1 MQLVHHLHPRLMG
14 STRPLRILLVGAG
27 GSGSAVL
34 LQLPFLEQALR
45 AWGQPGLAVTVMD
58 PDTVSEVNVVRQ
70 PFSHVDIGS
79 NKAMCLVGRINMFW
93 GFGWQAIPHAFGEG
107 PAGAPECD
115 LLISCVDTRKARHQI
130 AESFTKFRVPAYH
143 LDLGNNASSGQ
154 YVLGQPRERTIP
166 VRAQEERLPTVFER
180 FPEIAD
186 ITIAESPLPSCSAV
200 EALERQEPFINQ
212 TLAVSS
218 LAMLARLLRYGQISY
233 HGGFYNAETGRLA
246 ALNVDP
252 VQFSRLLLR
261 RAAKKSTA
269 KGAARGRGAAA

>member
-1 MQLVHHLHPRLMG
+1 
-14 STRPLRILLVGAG
+14 
-27 GSGSAVL
+27 L
-34 LQLPFLEQALR
+34 LQLPFLEQALL

-70 PFSHVDIGS
+70 PFSRGDIGS

-93 GFGWQAIPHAFGEG
+93 GFGWKATPRYFGDS

-130 AESFTKFRVPAYH
+130 AESFKKFRAPIYH

-154 YVLGQPRERTIP
+154 YVLGQPRDRT
-166 VRAQEERLPTVFER
+166 VSARAQKTRLPTVFER

-186 ITIAESPLPSCSAV
+186 ITIAESSLPSCSAV
-200 EALERQEPFINQ
+200 EALDRQEPFINQ

-218 LAMLARLLRYGQISY
+218 LAMLARLLRYGQIAY
-233 HGGFYNAETGRLA
+233 HGGFYNAATGRMA
-246 ALNVDP
+246 ALPVDP
-252 VQFSRLLLR
+252 VQF
-261 RAAKKSTA
+261 
-269 KGAARGRGAAA
+269 ARIN

>member
-1 MQLVHHLHPRLMG
+1 MQSVHHLHPHLMG
-14 STRPLRILLVGAG
+14 STRPLRVLLVGAG
-27 GSGSAVL
+27 GSGSAIL
-34 LQLPFLEQALR
+34 LQLPFLEQALL

-70 PFSHVDIGS
+70 PFSRGDIGS

-93 GFGWQAIPHAFGEG
+93 GFGWKATPRYFGDS

-130 AESFTKFRVPAYH
+130 AESFKKFRAPIYH

-154 YVLGQPRERTIP
+154 YVLGQPRDRT
-166 VRAQEERLPTVFER
+166 VSARAQKTRLPTVFER

-186 ITIAESPLPSCSAV
+186 ITIAESSLPSCSAV
-200 EALERQEPFINQ
+200 EALDRQEPFINQ

-218 LAMLARLLRYGQISY
+218 HAMLARLLRYGQIAY
-233 HGGFYNAETGRLA
+233 HGGFYNAATGRMA
-246 ALNVDP
+246 ALPVDP
-252 VQFSRLLLR
+252 VQF
-261 RAAKKSTA
+261 
-269 KGAARGRGAAA
+269 ARIN

>member
-1 MQLVHHLHPRLMG
+1 MQSVHHLHPRLMG
-14 STRPLRILLVGAG
+14 STRPLRVLLVGAG

-93 GFGWQAIPHAFGEG
+93 GFAWKAIPRYFGDN
-107 PAGAPECD
+107 PAGGPECD
-115 LLISCVDTRKARHQI
+115 LLISCVDTRKARHLISQ
-130 AESFTKFRVPAYH
+130 SFKKLRVPAYH

-154 YVLGQPRERTIP
+154 YVLGQPKDVT
-166 VRAQEERLPTVFER
+166 VSARAQETRLPTVFDLY
-180 FPEIAD
+180 PEIAD
-186 ITIAESPLPSCSAV
+186 IMIEESELPSCSAV
-200 EALERQEPFINQ
+200 EALDRQEPFINQ

-233 HGGFYNAETGRLA
+233 HGGFYNAQTGRLA
-246 ALNVDP
+246 PLLVDP
-252 VQFSRLLLR
+252 SQFAKTR
-261 RAAKKSTA
+261 RVAKKQRS
-269 KGAARGRGAAA
+269 KGAARSRGAAG

>member
-1 MQLVHHLHPRLMG
+1 MQSVHHLHPRLMG
-14 STRPLRILLVGAG
+14 TTRPLRVLLVGAG

-70 PFSHVDIGS
+70 PFSHVDIGA

-93 GFGWQAIPHAFGEG
+93 GFVWKAIPRYFGDSSDR
-107 PAGAPECD
+107 APECD
-115 LLISCVDTRKARHQI
+115 LLISCVDTRKARHLISQ
-130 AESFTKFRVPAYH
+130 SFKKFRAPTYH

-154 YVLGQPRERTIP
+154 YVLGQPKDVTISA
-166 VRAQEERLPTVFER
+166 RAQETRLPTVFELY
-180 FPEIAD
+180 PEIAD
-186 ITIAESPLPSCSAV
+186 ATLGESALPSCSVV
-200 EALERQEPFINQ
+200 EALDRQEPFINQ

-233 HGGFYNAETGRLA
+233 HGGFYNAETGRMA
-246 ALNVDP
+246 ALPVDP
-252 VQFSRLLLR
+252 VQFARMRKTAKKQVSS
-261 RAAKKSTA
+261 RAAS
-269 KGAARGRGAAA
+269 GRHAAA

>member
-1 MQLVHHLHPRLMG
+1 MQSVHHLHPRLMG
-14 STRPLRILLVGAG
+14 STLPLRVLLVGAG

-70 PFSHVDIGS
+70 PFSNGDVGS

-93 GFGWQAIPHAFGEG
+93 GFGWKATPHAFGDG
-107 PAGAPECD
+107 PATVPECD

-130 AESFTKFRVPAYH
+130 AQSFMKFRAPAYH

-154 YVLGQPRERTIP
+154 YVLGQPRDRT
-166 VRAQEERLPTVFER
+166 VSGRAQETRLPTVFDLY
-180 FPEIAD
+180 PEIAD

-252 VQFSRLLLR
+252 VQFARLR
-261 RAAKKSTA
+261 RAAKKPTA

>member
-1 MQLVHHLHPRLMG
+1 MG
-14 STRPLRILLVGAG
+14 STRPLRVLLVGAG

-70 PFSHVDIGS
+70 PFSHADIGS

-93 GFGWQAIPHAFGEG
+93 GFGWKAIPQAFGDEQ
-107 PAGAPECD
+107 AAEPECD

-130 AESFTKFRVPAYH
+130 AESFKKFHAPAYH

-154 YVLGQPRERTIP
+154 YVLGQPKDRT
-166 VRAQEERLPTVFER
+166 VSARAQETRLPTVFELY
-180 FPEIAD
+180 PEIAD
-186 ITIAESPLPSCSAV
+186 STLGESPLPSCSAV
-200 EALERQEPFINQ
+200 EALDRQEPFINQ
-212 TLAVSS
+212 NLAVSS

-233 HGGFYNAETGRLA
+233 HGGFYNAETGRIA
-246 ALNVDP
+246 P
-252 VQFSRLLLR
+252 LLVCPDR
-261 RAAKKSTA
+261 FAKIRGTAKKQPSKSA
-269 KGAARGRGAAA
+269 PRGKRAVA

>member
-1 MQLVHHLHPRLMG
+1 MQSVHHLHPRLMG
-14 STRPLRILLVGAG
+14 STRPLRVLLVGAG

-45 AWGQPGLAVTVMD
+45 AWGQPGLAVSVMD

-93 GFGWQAIPHAFGEG
+93 GFGWKAIPQAFGEG
-107 PAGAPECD
+107 TATVPECD

-130 AESFTKFRVPAYH
+130 AESFKKFRAPAYH

-154 YVLGQPRERTIP
+154 YVLGQPRDRM
-166 VRAQEERLPTVFER
+166 VSARAQETSLPTVFELY
-180 FPEIAD
+180 PEIFD
-186 ITIAESPLPSCSAV
+186 IAIGESALPSCSAA
-200 EALERQEPFINQ
+200 EALDRQEPFINQ

-233 HGGFYNAETGRLA
+233 HGGFYNAESGRLT
-246 ALNVDP
+246 ALPVDP
-252 VQFSRLLLR
+252 EQFARMR
-261 RAAKKSTA
+261 RAGK
-269 KGAARGRGAAA
+269 R

>member
-1 MQLVHHLHPRLMG
+1 MQSVHHLHPRLMG
-14 STRPLRILLVGAG
+14 STRPLRVVLVGAG

-70 PFSHVDIGS
+70 PFSRGDIGS

-93 GFGWQAIPHAFGEG
+93 GFAWKAIPRFFGEG
-107 PAGAPECD
+107 TAAAPECD
-115 LLISCVDTRKARHQI
+115 LLISCVDTRKARHQV
-130 AESFTKFRVPAYH
+130 ADSFKKFRAPAYH

-154 YVLGQPRERTIP
+154 YVLGQPRDRT
-166 VRAQEERLPTVFER
+166 VSARAQESRLPTVFDL

-186 ITIAESPLPSCSAV
+186 STLRESPLPSCSAV
-200 EALERQEPFINQ
+200 EALDRQEPFINQ

-252 VQFSRLLLR
+252 VQFVKMR
-261 RAAKKSTA
+261 RAATKQPSRTRGKGTA
-269 KGAARGRGAAA
+269 A

>member
-1 MQLVHHLHPRLMG
+1 MG
-14 STRPLRILLVGAG
+14 STRPLRVLLVGAG

-79 NKAMCLVGRINMFW
+79 NKAICLVGRINMFW
-93 GFGWQAIPHAFGEG
+93 GFGWKAIPRYFVDG

-115 LLISCVDTRKARHQI
+115 LLISCVDTRKARHLISQ
-130 AESFTKFRVPAYH
+130 SFKKFRAPAYH

-154 YVLGQPRERTIP
+154 YVLGQPHDVT
-166 VRAQEERLPTVFER
+166 VSARAQETRLPTVFELY
-180 FPEIAD
+180 PEIAD
-186 ITIAESPLPSCSAV
+186 ITLGESMLPSCSAV
-200 EALERQEPFINQ
+200 EALDRQEPFINQ

-233 HGGFYNAETGRLA
+233 HGGFYNAETGRIAPL
-246 ALNVDP
+246 LVDP
-252 VQFSRLLLR
+252 NRFAKMR
-261 RAAKKSTA
+261 RAAKKQRS
-269 KGAARGRGAAA
+269 KGAAISKGAAA

>member
-1 MQLVHHLHPRLMG
+1 MQSVHHLHPRLMG
-14 STRPLRILLVGAG
+14 STRPLRVLLVGAG

-45 AWGQPGLAVTVMD
+45 AWGQPGLIVTVMD

-93 GFGWQAIPHAFGEG
+93 GFGWKAIPYAFGNG
-107 PAGAPECD
+107 PAAEPECD
-115 LLISCVDTRKARHQI
+115 LLISCVDTRKARHLISQ
-130 AESFTKFRVPAYH
+130 SFKKLRAPAYH

-154 YVLGQPRERTIP
+154 YVLGQPKDVT
-166 VRAQEERLPTVFER
+166 VSALAQETRLPTVFELY
-180 FPEIAD
+180 PEIAD
-186 ITIAESPLPSCSAV
+186 IKSGESPLPSCSAV

-233 HGGFYNAETGRLA
+233 HGGFYNAETGRMA
-246 ALNVDP
+246 ALPVDP
-252 VQFSRLLLR
+252 NQFSEMR
-261 RAAKKSTA
+261 RAAKKQRSQGATRRSRTA
-269 KGAARGRGAAA
+269 A

>member
-1 MQLVHHLHPRLMG
+1 VESVHHLNPRLMG

-45 AWGQPGLAVTVMD
+45 AWGQPRLSVTVMD

-93 GFGWQAIPHAFGEG
+93 GFGWKAIPHAFGDG
-107 PAGAPECD
+107 PAAQPECD

-130 AESFTKFRVPAYH
+130 AESFKKFRAPAYH

-154 YVLGQPRERTIP
+154 YVLGQPRDRT
-166 VRAQEERLPTVFER
+166 VSARALEAHLPTVFELY
-180 FPEIAD
+180 PEIAD
-186 ITIAESPLPSCSAV
+186 STLGESPFPSCSAV
-200 EALERQEPFINQ
+200 EALDRQEPFINQ

-233 HGGFYNAETGRLA
+233 HGGFYNAATGRMA
-246 ALNVDP
+246 ALLVDP
-252 VQFSRLLLR
+252 DRFAKMR
-261 RAAKKSTA
+261 RAAKKQPSRS
-269 KGAARGRGAAA
+269 AARGKRPAA

>member
-1 MQLVHHLHPRLMG
+1 MQSVHYLHPRLMG
-14 STRPLRILLVGAG
+14 STRPLRVLLVGAG

-93 GFGWQAIPHAFGEG
+93 GFTWKAIPRYFEG
-107 PAGAPECD
+107 SPAVAPECD
-115 LLISCVDTRKARHQI
+115 LLISCVDTRKARHLISQ
-130 AESFTKFRVPAYH
+130 SFKKLCAPAYH
-143 LDLGNNASSGQ
+143 LDLGNSASSGQ
-154 YVLGQPRERTIP
+154 YVLGQPKDVT
-166 VRAQEERLPTVFER
+166 VSARAQETRLPTVFELY
-180 FPEIAD
+180 PEISD
-186 ITIAESPLPSCSAV
+186 ITLRESELPSCSAV
-200 EALERQEPFINQ
+200 EALDRQEPFINQ

-233 HGGFYNAETGRLA
+233 HGGFYNAETGRMA
-246 ALNVDP
+246 ALPVDP
-252 VQFSRLLLR
+252 DQFAKMR
-261 RAAKKSTA
+261 RAAKKRTS
-269 KGAARGRGAAA
+269 KGLARGAGAAA